1 MRHVLDTQF
10 GLLIEIALPGGGD
23 LIRLGLVILGGCV
36 AGTIP
41 AALAYRRSL
50 TDGMNIRF

>member
-1 MRHVLDTQF
+1 VLDTQF